1 MAVMFASSRSSSDTT
16 RGVLYEFKAGRSF
29 LEPGSSENTKKVV
42 AEKTKGLIII
52 KRSSDQLTHFCWKN
66 RECNTVVD
74 DFIIFPGDTEFKEV
88 VECPDGRVFMLKFK
102 SNNDRRLYW
111 LQEADKSKGDETV
124 EKVRELL
131 DSPQPERTVN
141 SGRSGGGGAR
151 DSALNIRN
159 FGDSKGDGNE
169 LLGALDQN
177 QLMQLLTLMNGGS
190 ASNDGASIN
199 SGGLEGFMSNEP
211 GQSRRSDSQSVPPRN
226 QPDLANVITS
236 SNVIETAKANADKLT
251 PLLPNEPPLKQD
263 IEELKTSLTC
273 PSFKDAVVT
282 VGHAIKTG
290 QAGPI
295 LEQFGFPK
303 EGIDEANKGNLIGFA
318 KSLSKESSNIKLND
332 GTTDSTISVSEDSSK
347 NEEQDRVKEPEA
359 KKNKPDIDNMDI
371 D

>member
-1 MAVMFASSRSSSDTT
+1 MAVMFANPRSSSEST

-29 LEPGSSENTKKVV
+29 LEPGSSENTRKVV

-88 VECPDGRVFMLKFK
+88 VDCPDGRVFMLKFK

-111 LQEADKSKGDETV
+111 LQEADKSKGDDIV
-124 EKVRELL
+124 EKVKEFL
-131 DSPQPERTVN
+131 DNPQPERSTGG
-141 SGRSGGGGAR
+141 GRSGSGSAR
-151 DSALNIRN
+151 DSGLNIRN
-159 FGDSKGDGNE
+159 FGDPKGDGSE

-190 ASNDGASIN
+190 ASGDGSSLT
-199 SGGLEGFMSNEP
+199 SGGLEGFVSNDS
-211 GQSRRSDSQSVPPRN
+211 GSSRKGGSQSVTSRN
-226 QPDLANVITS
+226 QPDLSSVITP
-236 SNVIETAKANADKLT
+236 SNVLETAKANADKLT
-251 PLLPNEPPLKQD
+251 PLLPSEPPIKQD
-263 IEELKTSLTC
+263 IEELKTSLGC

-295 LEQFGFPK
+295 LEQFGFSK
-303 EGIDEANKGNLIGFA
+303 EGIDEASKGNLIGFA
-318 KSLSKESSNIKLND
+318 KSLSKDSPGTKVDDVKSESATSAKD
-332 GTTDSTISVSEDSSK
+332 DSPSSG
-347 NEEQDRVKEPEA
+347 EQEGVKEPEP
-359 KKNKPDIDNMDI
+359 KKNKPDVDNMDI